1 MIVACSGGFQGTKP
15 TRLRFVS
22 LLPVTKSEL
31 GDEGAYLCVTA
42 SPEPPASLDQVSGQA
57 GLPSSM
63 AALDQAG
70 DGARGRSGAV
80 W

>member
-1 MIVACSGGFQGTKP
+1 MLCFA
-15 TRLRFVS
+15 S
-22 LLPVTKSEL
+22 LLLVTKSEL
-31 GDEGAYLCVTA
+31 GDEGSHLSVTA

-70 DGARGRSGAV
+70 DGAQGGSGAV